1 MTDINHDNTVYPS
14 SSFSGSPYLYGQV
27 YTPSPDTRLT
37 QIKDLAVPQL
47 VRRTNGRYTIRFRF
61 KGATS
66 PFLSVSTRST
76 DRRTATMR
84 QRELAATAKAFML
97 DRQEVSL
104 QELTTHLK
112 SMAEQFLTDETNDYW
127 NGLEVATLVDEKSN
141 LKELAATQALSLD
154 QQKGIRLA
162 LEVLTAAQQR
172 VDTGDTSGLIKLTD
186 GGGDDNNHTDEST
199 IGDSTAILNNEQGD
213 RPAVF
218 TQVTAPC
225 SHSERPAVESQPEV
239 IHFRPLESS
248 RLDVNLTSRRFKSL
262 ILQPS
267 VVFQELVTSLLA
279 EKVQILKSSSYK
291 DLSSSLNTVSRFLP
305 EDMDLMSRSGW
316 LAVRD
321 AMLASE
327 VRPSTINKL
336 LTKAKMCLDY
346 GLMNGQLEGRNPIE
360 RMKLTKD
367 IDSKRRAFTDEELER
382 LLVRVEAEYQFTRH
396 TAHTTSEAR
405 RWASLVSVIT
415 GARAA
420 EVCHLTKRDIVTLD
434 NGLVCIDINED
445 GEGKSVKNKHSV
457 RLVPLTDGAY
467 GFDLASFLE
476 WVYMQPEDEGPLFGM
491 TPSAYSSWFNS
502 RVITEALPD
511 AENVSLHSLR
521 HWLATRMKERG
532 VNLVDAQGILGHS
545 SQSITY
551 DLYGKGH
558 AVGRL
563 AEVLKTALL

>member
-14 SSFSGSPYLYGQV
+14 SSFSGSPYLYQQV
-27 YTPSPDTRLT
+27 YTSSPDTRLT
-37 QIKDLAVPQL
+37 QINLLSVAKPQL
-47 VRRTNGRYTIRFRF
+47 VRRANGRYTIRFRL
-61 KGATS
+61 KGQTT
-66 PFLSVSTRST
+66 PFLSVSTLST
-76 DRRTATMR
+76 DRRVATMR

-97 DRQEVSL
+97 DRPEVSL
-104 QELTTHLK
+104 QELTEHLR
-112 SMAEQFLTDETNDYW
+112 SMAEQFLTDASDDYW

-172 VDTGDTSGLIKLTD
+172 VDTGDTSGLIKLID
-186 GGGDDNNHTDEST
+186 GGVSQLTDDNNLTDDST
-199 IGDSTAILNNEQGD
+199 IGDSTSILNNEQGD

-218 TQVTAPC
+218 TQ
-225 SHSERPAVESQPEV
+225 ERQS
-239 IHFRPLESS
+239 
-248 RLDVNLTSRRFKSL
+248 
-262 ILQPS
+262 S
-267 VVFQELVTSLLA
+267 VVFSSLVSSLLA
-279 EKVQILKSSSYK
+279 EKVQTLKTSSYK

-305 EDMDLMSRSGW
+305 EDMDLMSRSEW

-367 IDSKRRAFTDEELER
+367 IDSRRRAFTDEELER
-382 LLVRVEAEYQFTRH
+382 LLVRVESEYQFTRH

-405 RWASLVSVIT
+405 RWASLVSVVT
-415 GARAA
+415 GARSA

-445 GEGKSVKNKHSV
+445 GDGKSVKNKHSV
-457 RLVPLTDGAY
+457 RLVPLTDGAC
-467 GFDLASFLE
+467 GLDLKSFLE
-476 WVYMQPEDEGPLFGM
+476 WVDMQPDEGPLFGM

-502 RVITEALPD
+502 RVLTEALGD
-511 AENVSLHSLR
+511 SQDVSLHSLR

-558 AVGRL
+558 AVQRL
-563 AEVLKTALL
+563 ADALAVTFG

>member
-27 YTPSPDTRLT
+27 YTSSPDTRLT
-37 QIKDLAVPQL
+37 QIKDLAVPHLLARLATPQI
-47 VRRTNGRYTIRFRF
+47 VRRANGRYTIRFRL
-61 KGATS
+61 KGQTT

-76 DRRTATMR
+76 DRRVATMR

-97 DRQEVSL
+97 DRPEVSL
-104 QELTTHLK
+104 QELTEHLR
-112 SMAEQFLTDETNDYW
+112 SMAEQFLTDASDDYW

-172 VDTGDTSGLIKLTD
+172 VDTGDTSGLIKLI
-186 GGGDDNNHTDEST
+186 DDNNHTDYST
-199 IGDSTAILNNEQGD
+199 IGDSTSILKNEQGD

-218 TQVTAPC
+218 TQ
-225 SHSERPAVESQPEV
+225 ERQPEV
-239 IHFRPLESS
+239 TIA
-248 RLDVNLTSRRFKSL
+248 D
-262 ILQPS
+262 QPAICS
-267 VVFQELVTSLLA
+267 FSELVSSLLA
-279 EKVQILKSSSYK
+279 EKVQTLKSSSYK

-305 EDMDLMSRSGW
+305 EDMDLMSRSEW

-367 IDSKRRAFTDEELER
+367 IDSRRRAFTDEELER
-382 LLVRVEAEYQFTRH
+382 LLVRVESEYQFTRH

-405 RWASLVSVIT
+405 RWASLVSVVT
-415 GARAA
+415 GARSA

-434 NGLVCIDINED
+434 NGLTCIDINED
-445 GEGKSVKNKHSV
+445 GDGKSVKNKHSV
-457 RLVPLTDGAY
+457 RLVPLTDGAC
-467 GFDLASFLE
+467 GFDLKSFLE
-476 WVYMQPEDEGPLFGM
+476 WVDTQPDDGGPLFGM

-502 RVITEALPD
+502 RVLTEALGD

>member
-1 MTDINHDNTVYPS
+1 
-14 SSFSGSPYLYGQV
+14 
-27 YTPSPDTRLT
+27 
-37 QIKDLAVPQL
+37 
-47 VRRTNGRYTIRFRF
+47 
-61 KGATS
+61 
-66 PFLSVSTRST
+66 
-76 DRRTATMR
+76 MR

-97 DRQEVSL
+97 DRPEVSL
-104 QELTTHLK
+104 QELTAHLR
-112 SMAEQFLTDETNDYW
+112 SMAEQFLTDASDDYW

-172 VDTGDTSGLIKLTD
+172 VDTGDTSGLIKLID
-186 GGGDDNNHTDEST
+186 GGVSQLTDDNNLTDDST
-199 IGDSTAILNNEQGD
+199 IGDSTSMLNNEQGD

-218 TQVTAPC
+218 TQ
-225 SHSERPAVESQPEV
+225 ERQPEV
-239 IHFRPLESS
+239 TIA
-248 RLDVNLTSRRFKSL
+248 D
-262 ILQPS
+262 QPAICS
-267 VVFQELVTSLLA
+267 FSELVSSLLA
-279 EKVQILKSSSYK
+279 EKVQTLKSSSYK

-305 EDMDLMSRSGW
+305 EDMDLMSRSEW

-346 GLMNGQLEGRNPIE
+346 ALMNGQLEGRNPIE

-367 IDSKRRAFTDEELER
+367 IDSKRRAFTDEELDR
-382 LLVRVEAEYQFTRH
+382 LLVRVESEYQFTRH

-467 GFDLASFLE
+467 GFDLASFLS
-476 WVYMQPEDEGPLFGM
+476 WVDTQPDEGPLFGM

-502 RVITEALPD
+502 RVMTEALGD

>member
-1 MTDINHDNTVYPS
+1 
-14 SSFSGSPYLYGQV
+14 
-27 YTPSPDTRLT
+27 
-37 QIKDLAVPQL
+37 
-47 VRRTNGRYTIRFRF
+47 
-61 KGATS
+61 
-66 PFLSVSTRST
+66 
-76 DRRTATMR
+76 MR

-97 DRQEVSL
+97 DRPEVSL
-104 QELTTHLK
+104 QELTEHLR
-112 SMAEQFLTDETNDYW
+112 SMAEQFLTDASDDYW
-127 NGLEVATLVDEKSN
+127 NGLEVATLVDDKSN

-172 VDTGDTSGLIKLTD
+172 VDTGDTSGLIDIVMNNPTD
-186 GGGDDNNHTDEST
+186 YST
-199 IGDSTAILNNEQGD
+199 ICDSMAILSNEQGVSTE
-213 RPAVF
+213 VF
-218 TQVTAPC
+218 TQEC
-225 SHSERPAVESQPEV
+225 QPEV
-239 IHFRPLESS
+239 AICSFS
-248 RLDVNLTSRRFKSL
+248 
-262 ILQPS
+262 
-267 VVFQELVTSLLA
+267 ELVSSLLA
-279 EKVQILKSSSYK
+279 EKVQTLKSSSYK
-291 DLSSSLNTVSRFLP
+291 DLSSSLNTVSRFLTTG
-305 EDMDLMSRSGW
+305 MDLMSRSEW

-321 AMLASE
+321 AMLAAE

-382 LLVRVEAEYQFTRH
+382 LLVRVESEYQFTRH

-405 RWASLVSVIT
+405 RWASLVSVVT
-415 GARAA
+415 GARSA
-420 EVCHLTKRDIVTLD
+420 EVCHLTKRDVVTLD

-445 GEGKSVKNKHSV
+445 GGGKSVKNKHSV
-457 RLVPLTDGAY
+457 RLVPLTDGVH
-467 GFDLASFLE
+467 GFDLKSFLE
-476 WVYMQPEDEGPLFGM
+476 WVDMQPDEGPLFGM

-502 RVITEALPD
+502 RVLTEALPD

-521 HWLATRMKERG
+521 HWMATRMKERG

-558 AVGRL
+558 AVQRL

>member
-1 MTDINHDNTVYPS
+1 
-14 SSFSGSPYLYGQV
+14 
-27 YTPSPDTRLT
+27 
-37 QIKDLAVPQL
+37 
-47 VRRTNGRYTIRFRF
+47 
-61 KGATS
+61 
-66 PFLSVSTRST
+66 
-76 DRRTATMR
+76 MR

-97 DRQEVSL
+97 DRPEVSL
-104 QELTTHLK
+104 QELKEHLR
-112 SMAEQFLTDETNDYW
+112 SMAEQFLTDASDDYW
-127 NGLEVATLVDEKSN
+127 NGLDVATLVDEKSN

-186 GGGDDNNHTDEST
+186 DNNHTDYST
-199 IGDSTAILNNEQGD
+199 IGDSMAILRNEQGVS
-213 RPAVF
+213 PEVF
-218 TQVTAPC
+218 TQ
-225 SHSERPAVESQPEV
+225 ERQPEV
-239 IHFRPLESS
+239 TIA
-248 RLDVNLTSRRFKSL
+248 D
-262 ILQPS
+262 QPAICS
-267 VVFQELVTSLLA
+267 FSELVSSLLA
-279 EKVQILKSSSYK
+279 EKVQTLKTSSYK

-305 EDMDLMSRSGW
+305 EDMDLMSRSEW

-321 AMLASE
+321 SMLASE

-382 LLVRVEAEYQFTRH
+382 LLVRVESEYQFTRH

-467 GFDLASFLE
+467 GFDLASFLS
-476 WVYMQPEDEGPLFGM
+476 WVDTQPDEGPLFGM

-502 RVITEALPD
+502 RVMTEALGD

-521 HWLATRMKERG
+521 HWLATCMKERG

>member
-14 SSFSGSPYLYGQV
+14 SSFSGSPYLYQQV

-37 QIKDLAVPQL
+37 QINLLGVAKPQL
-47 VRRTNGRYTIRFRF
+47 VRRANGRYTIRFRL
-61 KGATS
+61 KGQTT

-76 DRRTATMR
+76 DRRVATMR

-97 DRQEVSL
+97 DRPEVSL
-104 QELTTHLK
+104 QELTEHLR
-112 SMAEQFLTDETNDYW
+112 SMAEQFLTDASDDYW

-172 VDTGDTSGLIKLTD
+172 VDTGDTSGLIKLID
-186 GGGDDNNHTDEST
+186 GGVSQLTDDNNSRDSGTSNHTDDST
-199 IGDSTAILNNEQGD
+199 IGDSTSILNNEQGD

-218 TQVTAPC
+218 TQ
-225 SHSERPAVESQPEV
+225 ERQS
-239 IHFRPLESS
+239 
-248 RLDVNLTSRRFKSL
+248 
-262 ILQPS
+262 S
-267 VVFQELVTSLLA
+267 VVFSSLVSSLLA
-279 EKVQILKSSSYK
+279 EKVQTLKTSSYK

-321 AMLASE
+321 SMLASE

-382 LLVRVEAEYQFTRH
+382 LLVRVESEYQFTRH

-405 RWASLVSVIT
+405 RWASLVSVVT
-415 GARAA
+415 GARSA
-420 EVCHLTKRDIVTLD
+420 EVCHLTKRDVVTLD

-445 GEGKSVKNKHSV
+445 GDGKSVKNKHSV

-467 GFDLASFLE
+467 GFDLKSFLE
-476 WVYMQPEDEGPLFGM
+476 WVDMQPDEGPLFGM

-502 RVITEALPD
+502 RVLTEALGD
-511 AENVSLHSLR
+511 SQDVSLHSLR

-563 AEVLKTALL
+563 ADVLKTALL

>member
-37 QIKDLAVPQL
+37 QINLLGVAKPQL
-47 VRRTNGRYTIRFRF
+47 VRRANGRYTIRFRL
-61 KGATS
+61 KGQTT

-76 DRRTATMR
+76 DRRVATMR

-97 DRQEVSL
+97 DRPEVSL
-104 QELTTHLK
+104 QELTEHLR
-112 SMAEQFLTDETNDYW
+112 SMAEQFLTDASDDYW

-172 VDTGDTSGLIKLTD
+172 VDTGDTSGLIKLI
-186 GGGDDNNHTDEST
+186 DDNNHTDYST
-199 IGDSTAILNNEQGD
+199 IGDSMAILSNEQGVSTE
-213 RPAVF
+213 VF
-218 TQVTAPC
+218 TQEC
-225 SHSERPAVESQPEV
+225 QPEV
-239 IHFRPLESS
+239 AICSFS
-248 RLDVNLTSRRFKSL
+248 
-262 ILQPS
+262 
-267 VVFQELVTSLLA
+267 ELVSSLLA
-279 EKVQILKSSSYK
+279 EKVQTLKSSSYK

-305 EDMDLMSRSGW
+305 EDMDLMSRSEW

-367 IDSKRRAFTDEELER
+367 TDSKRRAFTDEELER
-382 LLVRVEAEYQFTRH
+382 LLVRVESEYQFTRH

-405 RWASLVSVIT
+405 RWASLVSVVT
-415 GARAA
+415 GARSA
-420 EVCHLTKRDIVTLD
+420 EVCHLTKRDVVTLD

-445 GEGKSVKNKHSV
+445 GDGKSVKNKHSV
-457 RLVPLTDGAY
+457 RLVPLTDGAC
-467 GFDLASFLE
+467 GLDLKSFLE
-476 WVYMQPEDEGPLFGM
+476 WVDMQPDEGPLFGM

-502 RVITEALPD
+502 RVLTEALPD

>member
-14 SSFSGSPYLYGQV
+14 SPFSGSPYLYQQV
-27 YTPSPDTRLT
+27 YTSSPDTRLT
-37 QIKDLAVPQL
+37 QINLLGVAKPQL
-47 VRRTNGRYTIRFRF
+47 VRRANGRYTIRFRL
-61 KGATS
+61 KGQTT

-76 DRRTATMR
+76 DRRVATMR

-97 DRQEVSL
+97 DKPEVSL
-104 QELTTHLK
+104 QELTEHLR
-112 SMAEQFLTDETNDYW
+112 SMAEQFLTDASDDYW

-172 VDTGDTSGLIKLTD
+172 VDTGDTSGLIKLID
-186 GGGDDNNHTDEST
+186 GGVSQLTDDNNHTDYST
-199 IGDSTAILNNEQGD
+199 IGDSTTILKNEQGD

-218 TQVTAPC
+218 TQEP
-225 SHSERPAVESQPEV
+225 QPEV
-239 IHFRPLESS
+239 TIT
-248 RLDVNLTSRRFKSL
+248 D
-262 ILQPS
+262 QPAICS
-267 VVFQELVTSLLA
+267 FSELVSSLLA
-279 EKVQILKSSSYK
+279 EKVQTLKSSSYK

-305 EDMDLMSRSGW
+305 EDMDLMSRSEW

-321 AMLASE
+321 SMLAAE

-405 RWASLVSVIT
+405 RWASLVSVVT
-415 GARAA
+415 GARSA

-445 GEGKSVKNKHSV
+445 GDGKSVKNKHSV
-457 RLVPLTDGAY
+457 RLVPLTDGVH
-467 GFDLASFLE
+467 GFDLESFLK
-476 WVYMQPEDEGPLFGM
+476 WVDTQPADGPLFGM

-502 RVITEALPD
+502 RVLTEALPD
-511 AENVSLHSLR
+511 ATAVSLHSLR

>member
-1 MTDINHDNTVYPS
+1 MTDINYDNTVYPS

-27 YTPSPDTRLT
+27 YTSSPDTRLT
-37 QIKDLAVPQL
+37 QINLLSVAKPQL
-47 VRRTNGRYTIRFRF
+47 VRRANGRYTIRFRL
-61 KGATS
+61 KGQTT

-76 DRRTATMR
+76 DRRVATMR

-97 DRQEVSL
+97 DRPEVSL
-104 QELTTHLK
+104 QELTDHLR
-112 SMAEQFLTDETNDYW
+112 SMAEQFLTDASDDYW

-172 VDTGDTSGLIKLTD
+172 VDTGDTSGLIKLID
-186 GGGDDNNHTDEST
+186 GGVSQLTDDNNHTDYST
-199 IGDSTAILNNEQGD
+199 IGDSTSILKNEQGD
-213 RPAVF
+213 RPVVF
-218 TQVTAPC
+218 TQ
-225 SHSERPAVESQPEV
+225 ERQS
-239 IHFRPLESS
+239 
-248 RLDVNLTSRRFKSL
+248 
-262 ILQPS
+262 S
-267 VVFQELVTSLLA
+267 VVFSSLVSSLLA
-279 EKVQILKSSSYK
+279 EKVQTLKSSSYK
-291 DLSSSLNTVSRFLP
+291 DLSSSLNTVSRLLP
-305 EDMDLMSRSGW
+305 EDMDLMSRSEW

-321 AMLASE
+321 SMLASE

-367 IDSKRRAFTDEELER
+367 TDSKRRAFTDEELER
-382 LLVRVEAEYQFTRH
+382 LLVRVESEYQFTRH

-405 RWASLVSVIT
+405 RWASLVSVVT
-415 GARAA
+415 GARSA
-420 EVCHLTKRDIVTLD
+420 EVCHLTKRDVVTLD

-445 GEGKSVKNKHSV
+445 GDGKSVKNKHSV
-457 RLVPLTDGAY
+457 RLVPLTDGAC
-467 GFDLASFLE
+467 GLDLKSFLE
-476 WVYMQPEDEGPLFGM
+476 WVDMQPDEGPLFGM

-502 RVITEALPD
+502 RVLTEALPD

-558 AVGRL
+558 AVQRL
-563 AEVLKTALL
+563 ADALAVTFG

>member
-1 MTDINHDNTVYPS
+1 
-14 SSFSGSPYLYGQV
+14 
-27 YTPSPDTRLT
+27 
-37 QIKDLAVPQL
+37 
-47 VRRTNGRYTIRFRF
+47 
-61 KGATS
+61 
-66 PFLSVSTRST
+66 
-76 DRRTATMR
+76 MR

-97 DRQEVSL
+97 DRPEVSL
-104 QELTTHLK
+104 QELTEHLR
-112 SMAEQFLTDETNDYW
+112 SMAEQFLTDASDDYW

-172 VDTGDTSGLIKLTD
+172 VDTGDTSGLIKLI
-186 GGGDDNNHTDEST
+186 DDNNHTDYST
-199 IGDSTAILNNEQGD
+199 IGDSTSILKNEQGD
-213 RPAVF
+213 RPVVF
-218 TQVTAPC
+218 TQ
-225 SHSERPAVESQPEV
+225 ERQPEV
-239 IHFRPLESS
+239 TIA
-248 RLDVNLTSRRFKSL
+248 D
-262 ILQPS
+262 QPAICS
-267 VVFQELVTSLLA
+267 FSELVSSLLA
-279 EKVQILKSSSYK
+279 EKVQTLKSSSYK

-305 EDMDLMSRSGW
+305 EDMDLMSRSEW

-367 IDSKRRAFTDEELER
+367 VDSKRRAFTDEELER

-405 RWASLVSVIT
+405 RWATLVSVVT
-415 GARAA
+415 GARSA
-420 EVCHLTKRDIVTLD
+420 EVCHLIKRDIVTID
-434 NGLVCIDINED
+434 KMVCIDINED
-445 GEGKSVKNKHSV
+445 GDGKSVKNKHSV

-467 GFDLASFLE
+467 GFDLTSFLS
-476 WVYMQPEDEGPLFGM
+476 WVDAQPDDGPLFGM

-502 RVITEALPD
+502 RVLTEALPD
-511 AENVSLHSLR
+511 ADNVSLHSLR

-563 AEVLKTALL
+563 ADALNLALVGM

>member
-1 MTDINHDNTVYPS
+1 
-14 SSFSGSPYLYGQV
+14 
-27 YTPSPDTRLT
+27 
-37 QIKDLAVPQL
+37 
-47 VRRTNGRYTIRFRF
+47 
-61 KGATS
+61 
-66 PFLSVSTRST
+66 
-76 DRRTATMR
+76 MR

-97 DRQEVSL
+97 DRPEVSL
-104 QELTTHLK
+104 QELTEHLR
-112 SMAEQFLTDETNDYW
+112 SMAEQFLTDASDDYW

-172 VDTGDTSGLIKLTD
+172 VDTGDTSSLIKLI
-186 GGGDDNNHTDEST
+186 DDNNSRDSGTSNHTDYST
-199 IGDSTAILNNEQGD
+199 ISDSTSILKNEQGD
-213 RPAVF
+213 RPAVL
-218 TQVTAPC
+218 TQ
-225 SHSERPAVESQPEV
+225 ER
-239 IHFRPLESS
+239 
-248 RLDVNLTSRRFKSL
+248 
-262 ILQPS
+262 QPS
-267 VVFQELVTSLLA
+267 VVFSSLVSSLLA
-279 EKVQILKSSSYK
+279 EKVQTLKSSSYK
-291 DLSSSLNTVSRFLP
+291 DLSSSLNTVSRFLTTG
-305 EDMDLMSRSGW
+305 MDLMSRSEW

-321 AMLASE
+321 AMLAAE

-382 LLVRVEAEYQFTRH
+382 LLVRVESEYQFTRH

-405 RWASLVSVIT
+405 RWASLVSVVT
-415 GARAA
+415 GARSA
-420 EVCHLTKRDIVTLD
+420 EVCHLTKRDVVTLDNGLVCIDTKRDVVTLD

-445 GEGKSVKNKHSV
+445 GGGKSVKNKHSV
-457 RLVPLTDGAY
+457 RLVPLTDGVH
-467 GFDLASFLE
+467 GFDLKSFLE
-476 WVYMQPEDEGPLFGM
+476 WVDMQPDEGPLFGM

-502 RVITEALPD
+502 RVLTEALPD

-521 HWLATRMKERG
+521 HWMATRMKERG

-558 AVGRL
+558 AVQRL

>member
-1 MTDINHDNTVYPS
+1 MTDINHDNTVCPS
-14 SSFSGSPYLYGQV
+14 SSFSGSLYLYGQG

-37 QIKDLAVPQL
+37 QINLLSVAKPQL
-47 VRRTNGRYTIRFRF
+47 VRRANGRYTIRFRL
-61 KGATS
+61 KGQTT

-76 DRRTATMR
+76 DRRVATMR

-97 DRQEVSL
+97 DRPEVSL
-104 QELTTHLK
+104 QELTEHLR
-112 SMAEQFLTDETNDYW
+112 SMAEQFLTDASDDYW

-172 VDTGDTSGLIKLTD
+172 VDTGDTSGLIKLI
-186 GGGDDNNHTDEST
+186 DDNNHTDYST
-199 IGDSTAILNNEQGD
+199 IGDSTSILKNEQGD
-213 RPAVF
+213 RPVVF
-218 TQVTAPC
+218 TQ
-225 SHSERPAVESQPEV
+225 ER
-239 IHFRPLESS
+239 
-248 RLDVNLTSRRFKSL
+248 
-262 ILQPS
+262 QPS
-267 VVFQELVTSLLA
+267 VVFSSLVSSLLA
-279 EKVQILKSSSYK
+279 EKVQTLKTSSYK

-321 AMLASE
+321 AMLAAE

-367 IDSKRRAFTDEELER
+367 TDSKRRAFADEELER

-405 RWASLVSVIT
+405 RWASLVSVVT
-415 GARAA
+415 GARSA

-445 GEGKSVKNKHSV
+445 GGGKSVKNKHSV

-467 GFDLASFLE
+467 GFDLTSFLS
-476 WVYMQPEDEGPLFGM
+476 WVDMQPDEGPLFGM

-502 RVITEALPD
+502 RVLTEALGD
-511 AENVSLHSLR
+511 SQDVSLHSLR

-563 AEVLKTALL
+563 ADVLKTALL

>member
-1 MTDINHDNTVYPS
+1 
-14 SSFSGSPYLYGQV
+14 
-27 YTPSPDTRLT
+27 
-37 QIKDLAVPQL
+37 
-47 VRRTNGRYTIRFRF
+47 
-61 KGATS
+61 
-66 PFLSVSTRST
+66 
-76 DRRTATMR
+76 MR

-97 DRQEVSL
+97 DRPDVSL
-104 QELTTHLK
+104 QELTEHLR
-112 SMAEQFLTDETNDYW
+112 SMAEQFLTDASDDYW

-172 VDTGDTSGLIKLTD
+172 VDTGDTSSLIKLID
-186 GGGDDNNHTDEST
+186 GGVSQLTDDNNSRDSGTSNHTDYST
-199 IGDSTAILNNEQGD
+199 ISDSMAILSNEQGD
-213 RPAVF
+213 RPEVF
-218 TQVTAPC
+218 T
-225 SHSERPAVESQPEV
+225 RESQPEV
-239 IHFRPLESS
+239 AIA
-248 RLDVNLTSRRFKSL
+248 D
-262 ILQPS
+262 QPAICS
-267 VVFQELVTSLLA
+267 FSELVSSLLA
-279 EKVQILKSSSYK
+279 EKVQTLKTSSYK

-305 EDMDLMSRSGW
+305 EDMDMMSRSEW

-321 AMLASE
+321 AMLAAE

-367 IDSKRRAFTDEELER
+367 IDSKRRAFTDEELEG
-382 LLVRVEAEYQFTRH
+382 LLIRVEAEYQFTRH

-415 GARAA
+415 GARSA

-467 GFDLASFLE
+467 GFDLASFLS
-476 WVYMQPEDEGPLFGM
+476 WVNTQSDEGPLFGM

-502 RVITEALPD
+502 RVLTEALPD

>member
-1 MTDINHDNTVYPS
+1 
-14 SSFSGSPYLYGQV
+14 
-27 YTPSPDTRLT
+27 
-37 QIKDLAVPQL
+37 
-47 VRRTNGRYTIRFRF
+47 
-61 KGATS
+61 
-66 PFLSVSTRST
+66 
-76 DRRTATMR
+76 MR

-97 DRQEVSL
+97 DRPEVSL
-104 QELTTHLK
+104 QELTEHLR
-112 SMAEQFLTDETNDYW
+112 SMAEQFLTDASDDYW

-172 VDTGDTSGLIKLTD
+172 VDTGDTSGLIKLID
-186 GGGDDNNHTDEST
+186 GGVSQLTDDNNLTDDST
-199 IGDSTAILNNEQGD
+199 IGDSTSILNNEQGD
-213 RPAVF
+213 RPTVF
-218 TQVTAPC
+218 TQ
-225 SHSERPAVESQPEV
+225 ER
-239 IHFRPLESS
+239 
-248 RLDVNLTSRRFKSL
+248 
-262 ILQPS
+262 QPS
-267 VVFQELVTSLLA
+267 VVFSSLVSSLLA
-279 EKVQILKSSSYK
+279 EKVQTLKTSSYK

-305 EDMDLMSRSGW
+305 ENMDLMSRSEW

-321 AMLASE
+321 AMLAAE

-382 LLVRVEAEYQFTRH
+382 LLVRVESEYQFTRH

-405 RWASLVSVIT
+405 RWASLVSVVT
-415 GARAA
+415 GARSA

-445 GEGKSVKNKHSV
+445 GDGKSVKNKHSV

-467 GFDLASFLE
+467 GFDLTSFLP
-476 WVYMQPEDEGPLFGM
+476 WVDMQPDEGPLFGM

-502 RVITEALPD
+502 RVLTEALGD
-511 AENVSLHSLR
+511 SQDVSLHSLR

-563 AEVLKTALL
+563 ADVLKTALL

>member
-1 MTDINHDNTVYPS
+1 MTDINHDNTVYLS
-14 SSFSGSPYLYGQV
+14 SSFSGSPYLYQQV
-27 YTPSPDTRLT
+27 YTSSPDTRLT
-37 QIKDLAVPQL
+37 QISLLSVAKPQL
-47 VRRTNGRYTIRFRF
+47 VRRANGRYTIRFRL
-61 KGATS
+61 KGQTT

-76 DRRTATMR
+76 DRRVATMR

-97 DRQEVSL
+97 DRPEVSL
-104 QELTTHLK
+104 QELTDHLR
-112 SMAEQFLTDETNDYW
+112 SMAEQFLTDASDDYW

-172 VDTGDTSGLIKLTD
+172 VDTGDTSGLIDIVMNNPTD
-186 GGGDDNNHTDEST
+186 YST
-199 IGDSTAILNNEQGD
+199 ICDSMAILSNEQGVS
-213 RPAVF
+213 PEVF
-218 TQVTAPC
+218 TQ
-225 SHSERPAVESQPEV
+225 ERQPEV
-239 IHFRPLESS
+239 AICSFS
-248 RLDVNLTSRRFKSL
+248 
-262 ILQPS
+262 
-267 VVFQELVTSLLA
+267 ELVSSLLA
-279 EKVQILKSSSYK
+279 EKVQTLKSSSYK

-305 EDMDLMSRSGW
+305 EDMDLMSRSEW

-405 RWASLVSVIT
+405 RWATLVSVVT
-415 GARAA
+415 GARSA

-445 GEGKSVKNKHSV
+445 GDGKSVKNKHSV

-467 GFDLASFLE
+467 GFDLKSFLE
-476 WVYMQPEDEGPLFGM
+476 WVDMQPDEGPLFGM

-502 RVITEALPD
+502 RVLTEALPD

-558 AVGRL
+558 AVQRL
-563 AEVLKTALL
+563 ADALAVTFG

>member
-1 MTDINHDNTVYPS
+1 MS
-14 SSFSGSPYLYGQV
+14 
-27 YTPSPDTRLT
+27 
-37 QIKDLAVPQL
+37 
-47 VRRTNGRYTIRFRF
+47 
-61 KGATS
+61 
-66 PFLSVSTRST
+66 
-76 DRRTATMR
+76 
-84 QRELAATAKAFML
+84 
-97 DRQEVSL
+97 
-104 QELTTHLK
+104 
-112 SMAEQFLTDETNDYW
+112 
-127 NGLEVATLVDEKSN
+127 
-141 LKELAATQALSLD
+141 
-154 QQKGIRLA
+154 
-162 LEVLTAAQQR
+162 
-172 VDTGDTSGLIKLTD
+172 
-186 GGGDDNNHTDEST
+186 
-199 IGDSTAILNNEQGD
+199 
-213 RPAVF
+213 
-218 TQVTAPC
+218 
-225 SHSERPAVESQPEV
+225 
-239 IHFRPLESS
+239 
-248 RLDVNLTSRRFKSL
+248 
-262 ILQPS
+262 
-267 VVFQELVTSLLA
+267 SLLA
-279 EKVQILKSSSYK
+279 EKVQTLKSSSYK

-305 EDMDLMSRSGW
+305 EDMDLMSRSEW

-405 RWASLVSVIT
+405 RWASLVSVVT
-415 GARAA
+415 GARSA

-445 GEGKSVKNKHSV
+445 GDGKSVKNKHSV
-457 RLVPLTDGAY
+457 RLVPLTDGAC
-467 GFDLASFLE
+467 GLDLKSFLE
-476 WVYMQPEDEGPLFGM
+476 WVDTQPDDGGPLFGM

-502 RVITEALPD
+502 RVLTEALGD

>member
-1 MTDINHDNTVYPS
+1 
-14 SSFSGSPYLYGQV
+14 
-27 YTPSPDTRLT
+27 
-37 QIKDLAVPQL
+37 
-47 VRRTNGRYTIRFRF
+47 
-61 KGATS
+61 
-66 PFLSVSTRST
+66 
-76 DRRTATMR
+76 MR
-84 QRELAATAKAFML
+84 QRELAATAKSFML
-97 DRQEVSL
+97 DRPEVSL
-104 QELTTHLK
+104 QELTAHLR
-112 SMAEQFLTDETNDYW
+112 SMAEQFLTDASDDYW

-141 LKELAATQALSLD
+141 LRELAATQALSLD

-172 VDTGDTSGLIKLTD
+172 VDTGDTSGLIKLID
-186 GGGDDNNHTDEST
+186 GGVSQLTDDDNHTDYST
-199 IGDSTAILNNEQGD
+199 IGDSTSILKNEQGD

-218 TQVTAPC
+218 TQ
-225 SHSERPAVESQPEV
+225 ERQPEV
-239 IHFRPLESS
+239 TIA
-248 RLDVNLTSRRFKSL
+248 D
-262 ILQPS
+262 QPAICS
-267 VVFQELVTSLLA
+267 FSELVSSLLA
-279 EKVQILKSSSYK
+279 EKVQTLKSSSYK

-305 EDMDLMSRSGW
+305 EDMDLMSRSEW

-367 IDSKRRAFTDEELER
+367 IDSRRRAFTDEELER
-382 LLVRVEAEYQFTRH
+382 LLVRVESEYQFTRH

-405 RWASLVSVIT
+405 RWASLVSVVT
-415 GARAA
+415 GARSA

-445 GEGKSVKNKHSV
+445 GDGKSVKNKHSV
-457 RLVPLTDGAY
+457 RLVPLTDGAC
-467 GFDLASFLE
+467 GLDLKSFLE
-476 WVYMQPEDEGPLFGM
+476 WVDMQPYEGPLFGM

-502 RVITEALPD
+502 RVLTEALPD
-511 AENVSLHSLR
+511 AMDVSLHSLR

>member
-1 MTDINHDNTVYPS
+1 
-14 SSFSGSPYLYGQV
+14 
-27 YTPSPDTRLT
+27 
-37 QIKDLAVPQL
+37 
-47 VRRTNGRYTIRFRF
+47 
-61 KGATS
+61 
-66 PFLSVSTRST
+66 
-76 DRRTATMR
+76 MR

-97 DRQEVSL
+97 DRPEVSL
-104 QELTTHLK
+104 QELTEHLR
-112 SMAEQFLTDETNDYW
+112 SMAEQFLTDASDDYW

-172 VDTGDTSGLIKLTD
+172 VDTGDTSGLIDIVMNNPTD
-186 GGGDDNNHTDEST
+186 YST
-199 IGDSTAILNNEQGD
+199 ICDSMAILSNEQGVSTE
-213 RPAVF
+213 VF
-218 TQVTAPC
+218 TQ
-225 SHSERPAVESQPEV
+225 ER
-239 IHFRPLESS
+239 
-248 RLDVNLTSRRFKSL
+248 
-262 ILQPS
+262 QPS
-267 VVFQELVTSLLA
+267 VVFSSLVSSLLA
-279 EKVQILKSSSYK
+279 EKVQTLKSSSYK

-321 AMLASE
+321 SMLASE

-360 RMKLTKD
+360 RMKLVKD
-367 IDSKRRAFTDEELER
+367 VESKRRAFTDEELER
-382 LLVRVEAEYQFTRH
+382 LLGRVEAEYQFTRH
-396 TAHTTSEAR
+396 TAQTSSEAR

-467 GFDLASFLE
+467 GFDLASFLS
-476 WVYMQPEDEGPLFGM
+476 WVDTQPDEGPLFGM

-502 RVITEALPD
+502 RVMTEALGD

-563 AEVLKTALL
+563 AEVLKTALLQVG

>member
-1 MTDINHDNTVYPS
+1 
-14 SSFSGSPYLYGQV
+14 
-27 YTPSPDTRLT
+27 
-37 QIKDLAVPQL
+37 
-47 VRRTNGRYTIRFRF
+47 
-61 KGATS
+61 
-66 PFLSVSTRST
+66 
-76 DRRTATMR
+76 MR

-97 DRQEVSL
+97 DRPEVSL
-104 QELTTHLK
+104 QELTDHLR
-112 SMAEQFLTDETNDYW
+112 SMAEQFLTDASDDYW

-141 LKELAATQALSLD
+141 LRELAATQALSLD

-172 VDTGDTSGLIKLTD
+172 VDTGDTSGLIDIVMNNTTD
-186 GGGDDNNHTDEST
+186 YST
-199 IGDSTAILNNEQGD
+199 ICDSMAILSNEQGVS
-213 RPAVF
+213 PEVF
-218 TQVTAPC
+218 TQ
-225 SHSERPAVESQPEV
+225 ERQPEV
-239 IHFRPLESS
+239 AICSFS
-248 RLDVNLTSRRFKSL
+248 
-262 ILQPS
+262 
-267 VVFQELVTSLLA
+267 ELVSSLLA
-279 EKVQILKSSSYK
+279 EKVQTLKTSSYK
-291 DLSSSLNTVSRFLP
+291 DLSSSLNTVSRFLTSG
-305 EDMDLMSRSGW
+305 MDLMSRSEW

-321 AMLASE
+321 AMLSAE

-405 RWASLVSVIT
+405 RWATLVSVVT
-415 GARAA
+415 GARSA

-445 GEGKSVKNKHSV
+445 GDGKSVKNKHSV

-467 GFDLASFLE
+467 GFDLTSFLS
-476 WVYMQPEDEGPLFGM
+476 WVDAQPDDGPLFGM
-491 TPSAYSSWFNS
+491 TPSASSSWFNS
-502 RVITEALPD
+502 RVLTEALPD
-511 AENVSLHSLR
+511 ADNVSLHSLR

-558 AVGRL
+558 AVQRL
-563 AEVLKTALL
+563 ADALAVTFG

>member
-1 MTDINHDNTVYPS
+1 MTDINHDNTVCPS
-14 SSFSGSPYLYGQV
+14 SSFSGSPYLYQQV
-27 YTPSPDTRLT
+27 YTSSPDTRLT
-37 QIKDLAVPQL
+37 QINLLGVACSLLAKPQL
-47 VRRTNGRYTIRFRF
+47 VRRANGRYTIRFRL
-61 KGATS
+61 KGQTI

-76 DRRTATMR
+76 DRRVATMR

-97 DRQEVSL
+97 DRPDVSL
-104 QELTTHLK
+104 QELTDHLR
-112 SMAEQFLTDETNDYW
+112 SMAEQFLTDASDDYW

-172 VDTGDTSGLIKLTD
+172 VDTGDTSGLIKLI
-186 GGGDDNNHTDEST
+186 DDNNHTDYST
-199 IGDSTAILNNEQGD
+199 IGDATSILSNEQGVSQE
-213 RPAVF
+213 VF
-218 TQVTAPC
+218 TQ
-225 SHSERPAVESQPEV
+225 ERQPEV
-239 IHFRPLESS
+239 AIA
-248 RLDVNLTSRRFKSL
+248 D
-262 ILQPS
+262 QPAICS
-267 VVFQELVTSLLA
+267 FSELVSSLLA
-279 EKVQILKSSSYK
+279 EKVQTLKTSSYT
-291 DLSSSLNTVSRFLP
+291 DLSSSLNTVSRFLTSG
-305 EDMDLMSRSGW
+305 MDLMSRSEW

-321 AMLASE
+321 AMLAAE

-382 LLVRVEAEYQFTRH
+382 LLVRVESEYQFTRH

-405 RWASLVSVIT
+405 RWASLVSVVT
-415 GARAA
+415 GSRSA

-434 NGLVCIDINED
+434 NGLTCIDINEN

-467 GFDLASFLE
+467 GFDLTSFLE
-476 WVYMQPEDEGPLFGM
+476 WVDAQPDDGPLFGM

-502 RVITEALPD
+502 RVLTEALPD
-511 AENVSLHSLR
+511 ADNVSLHSLR

-563 AEVLKTALL
+563 ADALNLALVGM

>member
-1 MTDINHDNTVYPS
+1 MTDINHDNTVCPS
-14 SSFSGSPYLYGQV
+14 SSFSGSPYLYQQV
-27 YTPSPDTRLT
+27 YTSSPDTRLT
-37 QIKDLAVPQL
+37 QINLLGVAKPQL
-47 VRRTNGRYTIRFRF
+47 VRRANGRYTIRFRL
-61 KGATS
+61 KGQTI

-76 DRRTATMR
+76 DRRVATMR
-84 QRELAATAKAFML
+84 QRELAATAKSFML
-97 DRQEVSL
+97 DRPDVSL
-104 QELTTHLK
+104 QELTEHLR
-112 SMAEQFLTDETNDYW
+112 SMAEQFLTDASDDYW

-172 VDTGDTSGLIKLTD
+172 VDTGDTSGLIKLID
-186 GGGDDNNHTDEST
+186 GGVSQLTDDNNHTDYST
-199 IGDSTAILNNEQGD
+199 IGDSTSILKNEQGD

-218 TQVTAPC
+218 TQ
-225 SHSERPAVESQPEV
+225 ERQS
-239 IHFRPLESS
+239 
-248 RLDVNLTSRRFKSL
+248 
-262 ILQPS
+262 S
-267 VVFQELVTSLLA
+267 VVFSSLVSSLLA
-279 EKVQILKSSSYK
+279 EKVQTLKTSSYK

-321 AMLASE
+321 SMLASE

-346 GLMNGQLEGRNPIE
+346 ALMNGQLEGRNPIE
-360 RMKLTKD
+360 RMKLVKD
-367 IDSKRRAFTDEELER
+367 VESKRRAFTDEELER
-382 LLVRVEAEYQFTRH
+382 LLGRVEAEYQFTRH
-396 TAHTTSEAR
+396 TAQTSSEAR

-467 GFDLASFLE
+467 GFDLASFLS
-476 WVYMQPEDEGPLFGM
+476 WVNTQSDEGPLFGM

>member
-1 MTDINHDNTVYPS
+1 MTDINHYNTVYPS
-14 SSFSGSPYLYGQV
+14 SSFSGSPYLYQQV
-27 YTPSPDTRLT
+27 YTSSPDTRLT
-37 QIKDLAVPQL
+37 QINLLSVAKPQL
-47 VRRTNGRYTIRFRF
+47 VRRANGRYTIRFRL
-61 KGATS
+61 KGQTT

-76 DRRTATMR
+76 DRRVATMR

-97 DRQEVSL
+97 DRPEVSL
-104 QELTTHLK
+104 QELTEHLR
-112 SMAEQFLTDETNDYW
+112 SMAEQFLTDASDDYW

-172 VDTGDTSGLIKLTD
+172 VDTGDTSGLIKLI
-186 GGGDDNNHTDEST
+186 DDNNLTDDST
-199 IGDSTAILNNEQGD
+199 IGDSTSILKNEQGD

-218 TQVTAPC
+218 TQ
-225 SHSERPAVESQPEV
+225 ER
-239 IHFRPLESS
+239 
-248 RLDVNLTSRRFKSL
+248 
-262 ILQPS
+262 QPS
-267 VVFQELVTSLLA
+267 VVFSSLVSSLLA
-279 EKVQILKSSSYK
+279 EKVQTLKSSSYK

-305 EDMDLMSRSGW
+305 EDMDLMSRSEW

-321 AMLASE
+321 SMLASE

-405 RWASLVSVIT
+405 RWASLVSVVT
-415 GARAA
+415 GARSA

-445 GEGKSVKNKHSV
+445 GDGKSVKNKHSV

-467 GFDLASFLE
+467 GFDLTSFLS
-476 WVYMQPEDEGPLFGM
+476 WVDMQPDEGPLFGM

-502 RVITEALPD
+502 RVLTEALGD
-511 AENVSLHSLR
+511 SQDVSLHSLR

-558 AVGRL
+558 AVQRL

>member
-1 MTDINHDNTVYPS
+1 
-14 SSFSGSPYLYGQV
+14 
-27 YTPSPDTRLT
+27 
-37 QIKDLAVPQL
+37 
-47 VRRTNGRYTIRFRF
+47 
-61 KGATS
+61 
-66 PFLSVSTRST
+66 
-76 DRRTATMR
+76 MR

-97 DRQEVSL
+97 DRPEVSL
-104 QELTTHLK
+104 QELTEHLR
-112 SMAEQFLTDETNDYW
+112 SMAEQFLTDASDDYW

-172 VDTGDTSGLIKLTD
+172 VDTGDTSSLIKLID
-186 GGGDDNNHTDEST
+186 GGVSQLTDDNTHTDYST
-199 IGDSTAILNNEQGD
+199 ISDSTSILRSEQGD

-218 TQVTAPC
+218 TQ
-225 SHSERPAVESQPEV
+225 ER
-239 IHFRPLESS
+239 
-248 RLDVNLTSRRFKSL
+248 
-262 ILQPS
+262 QPS
-267 VVFQELVTSLLA
+267 VVFSSLVSSLLA
-279 EKVQILKSSSYK
+279 EKVTTLKPSSYK
-291 DLSSSLNTVSRFLP
+291 DLSSSLSTVSRFLTTG
-305 EDMDLMSRSGW
+305 MDLMSRSEW

-321 AMLASE
+321 AMLAAE

-382 LLVRVEAEYQFTRH
+382 LLVRVESEYQFTRH

-405 RWASLVSVIT
+405 RWASLVSVVT
-415 GARAA
+415 GARSA

-434 NGLVCIDINED
+434 NGIVCIDINEN
-445 GEGKSVKNKHSV
+445 GGGKSVKNKHSV
-457 RLVPLTDGAY
+457 RLVPLTSGVY
-467 GFDLASFLE
+467 GFDLKAFQQ
-476 WVYMQPEDEGPLFGM
+476 WVDAQPDDDGPLFGM

-502 RVITEALPD
+502 RVLTEALPD
-511 AENVSLHSLR
+511 AKNVSLHSLR

-563 AEVLKTALL
+563 AEVLRVALVGK

>member
-1 MTDINHDNTVYPS
+1 
-14 SSFSGSPYLYGQV
+14 
-27 YTPSPDTRLT
+27 
-37 QIKDLAVPQL
+37 
-47 VRRTNGRYTIRFRF
+47 
-61 KGATS
+61 
-66 PFLSVSTRST
+66 
-76 DRRTATMR
+76 MR

-97 DRQEVSL
+97 DKPDVSL
-104 QELTTHLK
+104 QELTAHLK

-141 LKELAATQALSLD
+141 LKELAASQALSID
-154 QQKGIRLA
+154 QQRGIRLA

-172 VDTGDTSGLIKLTD
+172 VDTGDTSGLI
-186 GGGDDNNHTDEST
+186 GIIDNNHTDYST
-199 IGDSTAILNNEQGD
+199 IGDSTAILKNEQGD

-225 SHSERPAVESQPEV
+225 SHSERQPEV
-239 IHFRPLESS
+239 TIA
-248 RLDVNLTSRRFKSL
+248 D
-262 ILQPS
+262 QPAICS
-267 VVFQELVTSLLA
+267 FSELVSSLLA
-279 EKVQILKSSSYK
+279 EKVQTLKPSSYK
-291 DLSSSLNTVSRFLP
+291 DLSSSLNTVSRFLTSG
-305 EDMDLMSRSGW
+305 MDLMSRSEW

-321 AMLASE
+321 AMLAAE

-405 RWASLVSVIT
+405 RWATLVSVVT
-415 GARAA
+415 GARSA

-445 GEGKSVKNKHSV
+445 GDGKSVKNKHSV
-457 RLVPLTDGAY
+457 RLVPLTDGAC
-467 GFDLASFLE
+467 GFDLKSFLS
-476 WVYMQPEDEGPLFGM
+476 WVDMQPDEGPLFGM

-502 RVITEALPD
+502 RVLTEALPD

-558 AVGRL
+558 AVQRL
-563 AEVLKTALL
+563 ADALVMTHG

>member
-14 SSFSGSPYLYGQV
+14 SSFSGSPYLYQQV
-27 YTPSPDTRLT
+27 YTSSPDTRLT
-37 QIKDLAVPQL
+37 QINLLSVAKPQL
-47 VRRTNGRYTIRFRF
+47 VRRANGRYTIRFRL
-61 KGATS
+61 KGQTI

-76 DRRTATMR
+76 DRRVATMR

-97 DRQEVSL
+97 DRPEVSL
-104 QELTTHLK
+104 QELTEHLR
-112 SMAEQFLTDETNDYW
+112 SMAEQFLTDASDDYW

-172 VDTGDTSGLIKLTD
+172 VDTGDTSGLIKLI
-186 GGGDDNNHTDEST
+186 DDNNHTDYST
-199 IGDSTAILNNEQGD
+199 IGDSTSILKNEQGD

-218 TQVTAPC
+218 TQ
-225 SHSERPAVESQPEV
+225 ERQS
-239 IHFRPLESS
+239 
-248 RLDVNLTSRRFKSL
+248 
-262 ILQPS
+262 S
-267 VVFQELVTSLLA
+267 VVFSSLVSSLLA
-279 EKVQILKSSSYK
+279 EKVQTLKSSSYK

-305 EDMDLMSRSGW
+305 EDMDLMSRSEW

-321 AMLASE
+321 SMLAAE

-405 RWASLVSVIT
+405 RWASLVSVVT
-415 GARAA
+415 GARSA

-445 GEGKSVKNKHSV
+445 GDGKSVKNKHSV
-457 RLVPLTDGAY
+457 RLVPLTDGAC
-467 GFDLASFLE
+467 GFSLKSFLK
-476 WVYMQPEDEGPLFGM
+476 WVDTQPADGPLFGM

-502 RVITEALPD
+502 RVLTEALGD

-563 AEVLKTALL
+563 ADVLKTALL

>member
-14 SSFSGSPYLYGQV
+14 SSFSGSPYLYQQV
-27 YTPSPDTRLT
+27 YTSSPDTRLT
-37 QIKDLAVPQL
+37 QINLLGVACSLLAKPQL
-47 VRRTNGRYTIRFRF
+47 VRRANGRYTIRFRL
-61 KGATS
+61 KGQTI

-76 DRRTATMR
+76 DRRVATMR
-84 QRELAATAKAFML
+84 QRELAATAKSFML
-97 DRQEVSL
+97 DRPDVSL
-104 QELTTHLK
+104 QELTEHLR
-112 SMAEQFLTDETNDYW
+112 SMAEQFLTDASDDYW

-172 VDTGDTSGLIKLTD
+172 VDTGDTSSLIKLI
-186 GGGDDNNHTDEST
+186 DDNNHTDYST
-199 IGDSTAILNNEQGD
+199 ISDSTSILKNEQGD
-213 RPAVF
+213 RPAVL
-218 TQVTAPC
+218 TQE
-225 SHSERPAVESQPEV
+225 H
-239 IHFRPLESS
+239 
-248 RLDVNLTSRRFKSL
+248 
-262 ILQPS
+262 QPS
-267 VVFQELVTSLLA
+267 VVFSSLVSSLLA
-279 EKVQILKSSSYK
+279 EKVQTLKSSSYK
-291 DLSSSLNTVSRFLP
+291 DLSSSLNTVSRFLTTG
-305 EDMDLMSRSGW
+305 MDLMSRSEW

-321 AMLASE
+321 AMLAAE

-405 RWASLVSVIT
+405 RWASLVSVVT
-415 GARAA
+415 GARSA
-420 EVCHLTKRDIVTLD
+420 EVCHLTKRDVVTLD

-445 GEGKSVKNKHSV
+445 GDGKSVKNKHSV
-457 RLVPLTDGAY
+457 RLVPLTDGVH
-467 GFDLASFLE
+467 GFDLKSFLE
-476 WVYMQPEDEGPLFGM
+476 WVDMQPDEGPLFGM

-502 RVITEALPD
+502 RVLTEALPD

-558 AVGRL
+558 AVQRL
-563 AEVLKTALL
+563 ADALAVTFG

>member
-1 MTDINHDNTVYPS
+1 MTDINHDNTVYSS
-14 SSFSGSPYLYGQV
+14 SSFSGSPYLYQQV
-27 YTPSPDTRLT
+27 CTSSPDTRLT
-37 QIKDLAVPQL
+37 QINLLARPQL
-47 VRRTNGRYTIRFRF
+47 VRRANGRYTIRFRL
-61 KGATS
+61 KGQTT

-76 DRRTATMR
+76 DRRVATMR
-84 QRELAATAKAFML
+84 QRELAATAKTFML
-97 DRQEVSL
+97 DRPEVSL
-104 QELTTHLK
+104 QELTDHLR
-112 SMAEQFLTDETNDYW
+112 SMAEQFLTDASDDYW

-172 VDTGDTSGLIKLTD
+172 VDTGDTSGLIDIVMNNPTD
-186 GGGDDNNHTDEST
+186 YST
-199 IGDSTAILNNEQGD
+199 ICDSMAILSNEQGVS
-213 RPAVF
+213 PEVF
-218 TQVTAPC
+218 TQ
-225 SHSERPAVESQPEV
+225 ERQPEV
-239 IHFRPLESS
+239 AICSFS
-248 RLDVNLTSRRFKSL
+248 
-262 ILQPS
+262 
-267 VVFQELVTSLLA
+267 ELVSSLLA
-279 EKVQILKSSSYK
+279 EKVQTLKSSSYK

-305 EDMDLMSRSGW
+305 EDMDLMSRSEW

-405 RWASLVSVIT
+405 RWATLVSVVT
-415 GARAA
+415 GARSA

-445 GEGKSVKNKHSV
+445 GDGKSVKNKHSV

-467 GFDLASFLE
+467 GFDLTSFLS
-476 WVYMQPEDEGPLFGM
+476 WVDAQPDDGPLFGM
-491 TPSAYSSWFNS
+491 TPSAYSNWFNS
-502 RVITEALPD
+502 RVLTEALPD
-511 AENVSLHSLR
+511 ADNVSLHSLR

-563 AEVLKTALL
+563 ADALAVALSTP

>member
-14 SSFSGSPYLYGQV
+14 SSFSGSPYLYQQV
-27 YTPSPDTRLT
+27 YTSSPDTRLT
-37 QIKDLAVPQL
+37 QINLLSVAKPQL
-47 VRRTNGRYTIRFRF
+47 VRRANGRYTIRFRL
-61 KGATS
+61 KGQTT

-76 DRRTATMR
+76 DRRVATMR

-97 DRQEVSL
+97 DRPEVSL
-104 QELTTHLK
+104 QELTEHLR
-112 SMAEQFLTDETNDYW
+112 SMAEQFLTDASDDYW

-172 VDTGDTSGLIKLTD
+172 VDTGDTSGLIKLI
-186 GGGDDNNHTDEST
+186 DDNNLTDDST
-199 IGDSTAILNNEQGD
+199 IGDSTSILNNEQGD

-218 TQVTAPC
+218 TQ
-225 SHSERPAVESQPEV
+225 ERQS
-239 IHFRPLESS
+239 
-248 RLDVNLTSRRFKSL
+248 
-262 ILQPS
+262 S
-267 VVFQELVTSLLA
+267 VVFSSLVSSLLA
-279 EKVQILKSSSYK
+279 EKVHTLKTSSYK

-321 AMLASE
+321 SMLASE

-382 LLVRVEAEYQFTRH
+382 LLVRVESEYQFTRH

-405 RWASLVSVIT
+405 RWASLVSVVT
-415 GARAA
+415 GARSA

-445 GEGKSVKNKHSV
+445 GDGKSVKNKHSV
-457 RLVPLTDGAY
+457 RLVPLTDGAC
-467 GFDLASFLE
+467 GLDLKSFLE
-476 WVYMQPEDEGPLFGM
+476 WVDMQPDEGPLFGM

-502 RVITEALPD
+502 RVLTEALGD
-511 AENVSLHSLR
+511 SQDVSLHSLR

-558 AVGRL
+558 AVQRL

>member
-1 MTDINHDNTVYPS
+1 
-14 SSFSGSPYLYGQV
+14 
-27 YTPSPDTRLT
+27 
-37 QIKDLAVPQL
+37 
-47 VRRTNGRYTIRFRF
+47 
-61 KGATS
+61 
-66 PFLSVSTRST
+66 
-76 DRRTATMR
+76 MR

-97 DRQEVSL
+97 DRPEVSL
-104 QELTTHLK
+104 QELTEHLR
-112 SMAEQFLTDETNDYW
+112 SMAEQFLTDASDDYW

-172 VDTGDTSGLIKLTD
+172 VDTGDTSGLIDIVMNNSRDSGTSNLTD
-186 GGGDDNNHTDEST
+186 YST
-199 IGDSTAILNNEQGD
+199 ICDSMAILKNEQGD
-213 RPAVF
+213 RPVVF
-218 TQVTAPC
+218 TQ
-225 SHSERPAVESQPEV
+225 ERQPEV
-239 IHFRPLESS
+239 TIA
-248 RLDVNLTSRRFKSL
+248 D
-262 ILQPS
+262 QPAICS
-267 VVFQELVTSLLA
+267 FSELVSSLLA
-279 EKVQILKSSSYK
+279 EKVQTLKSSSYK

-305 EDMDLMSRSGW
+305 EDMDLMSRSEW

-367 IDSKRRAFTDEELER
+367 TDSKRRAFTDEELER

-405 RWASLVSVIT
+405 RWASLLSVVT
-415 GARAA
+415 GARSA

-467 GFDLASFLE
+467 GFD
-476 WVYMQPEDEGPLFGM
+476 
-491 TPSAYSSWFNS
+491 
-502 RVITEALPD
+502 
-511 AENVSLHSLR
+511 
-521 HWLATRMKERG
+521 
-532 VNLVDAQGILGHS
+532 
-545 SQSITY
+545 
-551 DLYGKGH
+551 
-558 AVGRL
+558 
-563 AEVLKTALL
+563 

>member
-14 SSFSGSPYLYGQV
+14 SSFSGSPYLYQQV
-27 YTPSPDTRLT
+27 YTSSPDTRLT
-37 QIKDLAVPQL
+37 QTTPCSHSQINLLGVAKPQL
-47 VRRTNGRYTIRFRF
+47 VRRANGRYTIRFRL
-61 KGATS
+61 KGQTT

-76 DRRTATMR
+76 DRRVATMR

-97 DRQEVSL
+97 DRPEVSL
-104 QELTTHLK
+104 QELTEHLR
-112 SMAEQFLTDETNDYW
+112 SMAEQFLTDASDDYW

-172 VDTGDTSGLIKLTD
+172 VDTGDTSGLIDIVMNNSRDSGTSNLTD
-186 GGGDDNNHTDEST
+186 DST
-199 IGDSTAILNNEQGD
+199 IGDSMAILSNEQGVSTE
-213 RPAVF
+213 VF
-218 TQVTAPC
+218 TQ
-225 SHSERPAVESQPEV
+225 ERQPEV
-239 IHFRPLESS
+239 AICSFS
-248 RLDVNLTSRRFKSL
+248 
-262 ILQPS
+262 
-267 VVFQELVTSLLA
+267 ELVSSLLA
-279 EKVQILKSSSYK
+279 EKVQTLKSSSYK

-305 EDMDLMSRSGW
+305 EDMDLMSRSEW

-367 IDSKRRAFTDEELER
+367 TDSKRRAFTDEELER
-382 LLVRVEAEYQFTRH
+382 LLVRVESEYQFTRH

-405 RWASLVSVIT
+405 RWASLVSVVT
-415 GARAA
+415 GARSA
-420 EVCHLTKRDIVTLD
+420 EVCHLTKRDVVTLD

-445 GEGKSVKNKHSV
+445 GDGKSVKNKHSV
-457 RLVPLTDGAY
+457 RLVPLTDGAC
-467 GFDLASFLE
+467 GLDLKSFLE
-476 WVYMQPEDEGPLFGM
+476 WVDMQPDEGPLFGM

-502 RVITEALPD
+502 RVLTEALPD

-563 AEVLKTALL
+563 AEVLKSALL

>member
-1 MTDINHDNTVYPS
+1 MTDINHDNTAYPS
-14 SSFSGSPYLYGQV
+14 SYFSGSPYLYGQAH
-27 YTPSPDTRLT
+27 TSSPDTRLT
-37 QIKDLAVPQL
+37 QIKDLATPQL
-47 VRRTNGRYTIRFRF
+47 VRRANGRYTIRFRL
-61 KGATS
+61 KGATT

-76 DRRTATMR
+76 DRRVATMR

-97 DRQEVSL
+97 DKPDVSL
-104 QELTTHLK
+104 QELTAHLR
-112 SMAEQFLTDETNDYW
+112 SMAEQFLTDASDDYW

-172 VDTGDTSGLIKLTD
+172 VDTGDTSSLIKLID
-186 GGGDDNNHTDEST
+186 GGVSQLTDDNNHTDYST
-199 IGDSTAILNNEQGD
+199 IGDSMAILSNEQGD
-213 RPAVF
+213 RPEVF
-218 TQVTAPC
+218 T
-225 SHSERPAVESQPEV
+225 RESQPEV
-239 IHFRPLESS
+239 AIA
-248 RLDVNLTSRRFKSL
+248 D
-262 ILQPS
+262 QPAICS
-267 VVFQELVTSLLA
+267 FSELVSSLLA
-279 EKVQILKSSSYK
+279 EKVQTLKTSSYK

-305 EDMDLMSRSGW
+305 EDMDMMSRSEW

-321 AMLASE
+321 AMLAAE

-367 IDSKRRAFTDEELER
+367 IDSKRRAFTDEELEG
-382 LLVRVEAEYQFTRH
+382 LLIRVEAEYQFTRH
-396 TAHTTSEAR
+396 TAHTSSEAR
-405 RWASLVSVIT
+405 RWASLVSVVT
-415 GARAA
+415 GARSA

-467 GFDLASFLE
+467 GFDLASFLS
-476 WVYMQPEDEGPLFGM
+476 WVNTQSDEGPLFGM

-502 RVITEALPD
+502 RVLTEALGD

-563 AEVLKTALL
+563 ADVLKTALL

>member
-14 SSFSGSPYLYGQV
+14 SSFSGSPYLYQQV
-27 YTPSPDTRLT
+27 CTSSPDTRLT

-47 VRRTNGRYTIRFRF
+47 VRRANGRYTIRFRL
-61 KGATS
+61 KGQTI

-76 DRRTATMR
+76 DRRVATMR

-97 DRQEVSL
+97 DRPEVSL
-104 QELTTHLK
+104 QELTEHLR
-112 SMAEQFLTDETNDYW
+112 SMAEQFLTDASDDYW

-172 VDTGDTSGLIKLTD
+172 VDTGDASGLIKLI
-186 GGGDDNNHTDEST
+186 DDNNHTDYST
-199 IGDSTAILNNEQGD
+199 IGDSTSILKNEQGD

-218 TQVTAPC
+218 TQ
-225 SHSERPAVESQPEV
+225 ERQS
-239 IHFRPLESS
+239 
-248 RLDVNLTSRRFKSL
+248 
-262 ILQPS
+262 S
-267 VVFQELVTSLLA
+267 VVFSSLVSSLLA
-279 EKVQILKSSSYK
+279 EKVQTLKSSSYK
-291 DLSSSLNTVSRFLP
+291 DLSSSLNTVSRCLP
-305 EDMDLMSRSGW
+305 EDMDLMSRSEW

-382 LLVRVEAEYQFTRH
+382 LLVRVESEYQFTRH

-405 RWASLVSVIT
+405 RWASLVSVVT
-415 GARAA
+415 GARSA

-445 GEGKSVKNKHSV
+445 GDGKSVKNKHSV
-457 RLVPLTDGAY
+457 RLVPLTDDAY
-467 GFDLASFLE
+467 GFDLASFLS
-476 WVYMQPEDEGPLFGM
+476 WVDTQPDEGPLFGM

-502 RVITEALPD
+502 RVMTEALGD

>member
-14 SSFSGSPYLYGQV
+14 SSFSGSPYLYQQV
-27 YTPSPDTRLT
+27 YTSSPDTRLT

-47 VRRTNGRYTIRFRF
+47 VRRANGRYTIRFRL
-61 KGATS
+61 KGQTT

-76 DRRTATMR
+76 DRRVATMR

-97 DRQEVSL
+97 DRPEVSL
-104 QELTTHLK
+104 QELTAHLR
-112 SMAEQFLTDETNDYW
+112 SMAEQFLTDASDDYW

-172 VDTGDTSGLIKLTD
+172 VDTGDTSGLIKLID
-186 GGGDDNNHTDEST
+186 GGVSQLTDDNNHTDYST
-199 IGDSTAILNNEQGD
+199 IGDSTSILKNEQGD

-218 TQVTAPC
+218 TQ
-225 SHSERPAVESQPEV
+225 ER
-239 IHFRPLESS
+239 
-248 RLDVNLTSRRFKSL
+248 
-262 ILQPS
+262 QPS
-267 VVFQELVTSLLA
+267 VVFSSLVSSLLA
-279 EKVQILKSSSYK
+279 EKVQTLKSSSYK

-321 AMLASE
+321 SMLASE

-382 LLVRVEAEYQFTRH
+382 LLVRVESEYQFTRH

-405 RWASLVSVIT
+405 RWASLVSVVT
-415 GARAA
+415 GARSA

-445 GEGKSVKNKHSV
+445 GDGKSVKNKHSV
-457 RLVPLTDGAY
+457 RLVPLTDGVC
-467 GFDLASFLE
+467 GFSLKSFLK
-476 WVYMQPEDEGPLFGM
+476 WVDTQPADGPLFGM

-502 RVITEALPD
+502 RVLTEALGD

-558 AVGRL
+558 AVKRL
-563 AEVLKTALL
+563 ADALKTALL

>member
-14 SSFSGSPYLYGQV
+14 SSFSGSPYLYQQV
-27 YTPSPDTRLT
+27 YTSSPDTRLT

-47 VRRTNGRYTIRFRF
+47 VRRANGRYTIRFRL
-61 KGATS
+61 KGQTT

-76 DRRTATMR
+76 DRRVATMR

-97 DRQEVSL
+97 DRPEVSL
-104 QELTTHLK
+104 QELTEHLR
-112 SMAEQFLTDETNDYW
+112 SMAEQFLTDASDDCW

-172 VDTGDTSGLIKLTD
+172 VDTGDTSGLIKLVS
-186 GGGDDNNHTDEST
+186 GGDGNNPTDYST
-199 IGDSTAILNNEQGD
+199 IGDATSILKNEQGVSQE
-213 RPAVF
+213 VF
-218 TQVTAPC
+218 TQ
-225 SHSERPAVESQPEV
+225 ERQPEV
-239 IHFRPLESS
+239 AIA
-248 RLDVNLTSRRFKSL
+248 D
-262 ILQPS
+262 QPAICS
-267 VVFQELVTSLLA
+267 FSELVSSLLA
-279 EKVQILKSSSYK
+279 EKVQTLKTSSYK

-305 EDMDLMSRSGW
+305 EDMDLMSRSEW

-321 AMLASE
+321 AMLAAE

-405 RWASLVSVIT
+405 RWASLVSVVT
-415 GARAA
+415 GARSA
-420 EVCHLTKRDIVTLD
+420 EVCHLTKRDVVTLD

-445 GEGKSVKNKHSV
+445 GDGKSVKNKHSV
-457 RLVPLTDGAY
+457 RLVPLTDGVH
-467 GFDLASFLE
+467 GFDLKSFLE
-476 WVYMQPEDEGPLFGM
+476 WVDMQPDEGPLFGM

-502 RVITEALPD
+502 RVLTESLGD
-511 AENVSLHSLR
+511 ATDVSLHSLR

-563 AEVLKTALL
+563 ADALKVAFG